1 MKQKSGGFFYFN
13 KRLTQKLNRIIHFPM
28 TIVKARVG
36 AGKTTAVSTYLKGT
50 AAKTVWH
57 FCEEDYP
64 AFYTQFCAYM
74 VSVHKGMRPE
84 IYKQDLGN
92 SPESTAAYLAV
103 RMKESLVPP
112 RIIYVLESKATAI
125 PDDVMKFLTA
135 LCFQQ
140 VRDLHIV
147 IILRSDSPDLS
158 TVSDFD
164 YAVNININ
172 LINDDDFRL
181 TSEDVA
187 LAFQEN
193 GVPMVYEE
201 TDYLL
206 LHCDGWMPL
215 VQRYWTEIRDCGKQT
230 LYQRIISLTGQ
241 YPFERICA
249 SDDRPKSDI
258 QDVKE
263 NQQIRLAMERFDLES
278 AEIAINQDMLK
289 PDGRLTTA
297 RDTGLLRMLKGDAV
311 KALEALHRMS
321 AQACKEGRRHEAEM
335 FLLNALQIRAYLGGR
350 YFSEAQELI
359 TVQTGRW
366 LRGSAQD
373 RIAGCFS
380 LIRQREYGKLTAFVH
395 DTAAFGKTDNLLQ
408 KELNQYYRELFLAV
422 GWTHM
427 GKLEEGKA
435 CFEKA
440 QIVLWKNG
448 YYLAAFLLYDEITE
462 IIRQVRQRKPDRQE
476 DSYLNAFLEYDDM
489 LRYGDADYAST
500 LYWTENEEFKEKW
513 ACFRHNMKNNSGDE
527 HMDERWSL
535 TAREREIIQYVRD
548 GQTNGEIGRQLHI
561 SENTVKTILKN
572 IFAKMGISSRKEL

>member
-74 VSVHKGMRPE
+74 VSVHKGIRPE

-147 IILRSDSPDLS
+147 IILRSDSSDLS

-206 LHCDGWMPL
+206 YPIAGVVKQGTDAYIRTSFADDNDYAAYVQNFLDNSTFKSNETFSPSDQTVLISSCSDL
-215 VQRYWTEIRDCGKQT
+215 VQ
-230 LYQRIISLTGQ
+230 
-241 YPFERICA
+241 
-249 SDDRPKSDI
+249 
-258 QDVKE
+258 
-263 NQQIRLAMERFDLES
+263 
-278 AEIAINQDMLK
+278 
-289 PDGRLTTA
+289 DGRYA
-297 RDTGLLRMLKGDAV
+297 LLCKLV
-311 KALEALHRMS
+311 KA
-321 AQACKEGRRHEAEM
+321 
-335 FLLNALQIRAYLGGR
+335 
-350 YFSEAQELI
+350 
-359 TVQTGRW
+359 
-366 LRGSAQD
+366 D
-373 RIAGCFS
+373 
-380 LIRQREYGKLTAFVH
+380 
-395 DTAAFGKTDNLLQ
+395 
-408 KELNQYYRELFLAV
+408 
-422 GWTHM
+422 
-427 GKLEEGKA
+427 
-435 CFEKA
+435 
-440 QIVLWKNG
+440 
-448 YYLAAFLLYDEITE
+448 
-462 IIRQVRQRKPDRQE
+462 
-476 DSYLNAFLEYDDM
+476 
-489 LRYGDADYAST
+489 
-500 LYWTENEEFKEKW
+500 
-513 ACFRHNMKNNSGDE
+513 
-527 HMDERWSL
+527 
-535 TAREREIIQYVRD
+535 
-548 GQTNGEIGRQLHI
+548 
-561 SENTVKTILKN
+561 
-572 IFAKMGISSRKEL
+572 